1 MHCSPVHP
9 GTWKVP
15 VSFIVVA
22 GVIAPV
28 RKPASAVTSLNVEP
42 GRVLA
47 LQRAVVEREE
57 VARVVELRPTGRS
70 GCGLVNSAG
79 S

>member
-9 GTWKVP
+9 GTWNVP

-28 RKPASAVTSLNVEP
+28 RRPASAVTSLNVEP
-42 GRVLA
+42 GA
-47 LQRAVVEREE
+47 YWPCS
-57 VARVVELRPTGRS
+57 ARLLSGKRLLGSLSCVHRS
-70 GCGLVNSAG
+70 LGMGLVNSAG